1 MRELTPGQVFAGYV
15 IQRRLGAGG
24 MGAVYLAR
32 DLSLPR
38 FVALKLLDS
47 ADDESRN
54 RFLSEAEHIAQLE
67 HPNIIAVYGRGSE
80 DDQLWISM
88 QYIDGGDAAT
98 AVRTCGALSA
108 GRAVWIISEAAKGL
122 DFAHAHGVLH
132 RDVKPAN
139 ILLGRPTGGQ
149 DERVVLADFGIAKA
163 LEVTQGLTG
172 TGIRATLGYTAPERF
187 RSSTA
192 VDARADVYSLGC
204 TLYHLITGSPPY
216 SGTETQLMWAHCE
229 APIPLPSRVPSAR
242 VTGLPSD
249 LDSVIERA
257 LAKDPDNRPPSCRAL
272 AEAARQALYSADP
285 ARPTELSDSTRP
297 GSGPPATRPTR
308 NRHAHR
314 ETFAPSSQSAA
325 PLSDTV
331 VNQPVDHTF
340 ASTNRADGFST
351 RCRHVVAAVRQALR
365 SRPATPWWRRRS
377 TAAAIAVV
385 LLVLGAGVTVKFTI
399 WPQPDS
405 GAVEK
410 TLKIAKPGDTDELA
424 FAGTKGQ
431 KVFVEV
437 ASSTLPDQCFPLS
450 LTDPVDKEIAD
461 GCIRNGGGVINTT
474 TLPASGEYAV
484 MLNPSNDATGEAT
497 VRVIDVVDQDAAISP
512 DGTPVTSR
520 IDTPGAASRFRFA
533 GTKGQKVFVEVDS
546 TDLPDQC
553 FPLSLTDPVGK
564 EIADGCI
571 RDGGG
576 FIDTTVL
583 PVDGEYTLVLDP
595 EYTDRTTNGTGESQ
609 VRPFTVVDQ
618 DATISPDGTP
628 VTSRIDTPGA
638 ASRFRFAGTKGQKVS
653 VEVALST
660 LMPSGCFL
668 SLRDPGGKEIATG
681 CISTDGSG
689 SIDTTDLPVDGE
701 YTLVV
706 APEYTDPIRN
716 GTGESQVRL
725 YSR

>member
-15 IQRRLGAGG
+15 VQRRLGAGG

-108 GRAVWIISEAAKGL
+108 GRAVRIISEAAKGL

-163 LEVTQGLTG
+163 LEFTQGLTG
-172 TGIRATLGYTAPERF
+172 KGIRATLGYTAPERF
-187 RSSTA
+187 KSSTA

-229 APIPLPSRVPSAR
+229 APIPQPSRVPSAR
-242 VTGLPSD
+242 DTGLPSA

-257 LAKDPDNRPPSCRAL
+257 LAKDPDKRPPSCRAL
-272 AEAARQALYSADP
+272 AEAARQALDSAEP
-285 ARPTELSDSTRP
+285 AHPTEPPDYTRP
-297 GSGPPATRPTR
+297 RSGPPVTLPTR
-308 NRHAHR
+308 KRHAR
-314 ETFAPSSQSAA
+314 RQTSAPSSQPAT
-325 PLSDTV
+325 PLPDTV
-331 VNQPVDHTF
+331 ADQPVDHTF
-340 ASTNRADGFST
+340 VSTNRADGFST
-351 RCRHVVAAVRQALR
+351 RCRQLLAAVQQALR

-385 LLVLGAGVTVKFTI
+385 LLVLGVGVTMRCTI
-399 WPQPDS
+399 WPQSD
-405 GAVEK
+405 GWVAEK
-410 TLKIAKPGDTDELA
+410 TLEIAKPGDTDELS
-424 FAGTKGQ
+424 FSGTKGQ

-437 ASSTLPDQCFPLS
+437 ASTNLPDQCFPLS
-450 LTDPVDKEIAD
+450 L
-461 GCIRNGGGVINTT
+461 R
-474 TLPASGEYAV
+474 
-484 MLNPSNDATGEAT
+484 
-497 VRVIDVVDQDAAISP
+497 
-512 DGTPVTSR
+512 
-520 IDTPGAASRFRFA
+520 
-533 GTKGQKVFVEVDS
+533 
-546 TDLPDQC
+546 
-553 FPLSLTDPVGK
+553 DPVGK
-564 EIADGCI
+564 EVADGCI

-576 FIDTTVL
+576 FIDTTALPASGGYAVRLESSNDAVGEATVRVIDVVDQNATISPDGTPVTSTIDTPGAASRFRFVGTKGQKVFVEVASTNLPDHCFPLSLRDPVGKEIEEGCISDGGGSIDTTAL

-595 EYTDRTTNGTGESQ
+595 EYTDRTSTGTGESQ
-609 VRPFTVVDQ
+609 VRLFTVVDQ

-638 ASRFRFAGTKGQKVS
+638 VSRFRFAGTKGQKVS

-660 LMPSGCFL
+660 LTPSGCFL
-668 SLRDPGGKEIATG
+668 SLRDPVSEKIATG
-681 CISTDGSG
+681 CIRSDGSG
-689 SIDTTDLPVDGE
+689 SIDITALPVDGE
-701 YTLVV
+701 YTLVI

-725 YSR
+725 YTR